1 MTGPASILPL
11 EMRHVSFAASGE
23 TLLKEIDCSLEAG
36 PRTIVIG
43 PNGAGK
49 SLFLRLCHGLIKPS
63 AGDVIWHGAGKREPA
78 HHQTM
83 VLQRPVLL
91 RRTVAANVD
100 YALSVKGVPRRQR
113 GAIVAEV
120 LAGTGLS
127 RLTLQQARRLSAG
140 EQQKLALA
148 RAWAIKPQVLFLDE
162 PTASLDPAATHAV
175 EKIID
180 QIHTT
185 GTKIIMTTHDLSQ
198 ARRMADEVLF
208 LHRGQ
213 LLEKSPADRF
223 FSGPADEMA
232 QAFIDGELLWWE

>member
-1 MTGPASILPL
+1 MTDPATILPL
-11 EMRHVSFAASGE
+11 EMRHVSFAAGGE
-23 TLLKEIDCSLEAG
+23 TLLKGVDCSLEAG
-36 PRTIVIG
+36 PCTVIIG

-63 AGDVIWHGAGKREPA
+63 AGEVIWHGAGQRDPA
-78 HHQTM
+78 PYQTM

-91 RRTVAANVD
+91 RRTVAANVE
-100 YALSVKGVPRRQR
+100 YALSVKGVPRGER

-120 LAGTGLS
+120 LTGTGLG

-175 EKIID
+175 EGIID
-180 QIHTT
+180 RIHAT

-213 LLEKSPADRF
+213 LLENSPADRF
-223 FSGPADEMA
+223 FSGPANEMA